1 MKFWQTRQEGQNKQG
16 EISMKK
22 IVDLFVRFPFYANLI
37 VLFLLV
43 VGGISLWSMK
53 LSFFPERPSKMIYV
67 RVAYP
72 GASPVEMEEG
82 VTSRIEE
89 AVRGIPGIYEITS
102 TSSENSAS
110 VQIEIT
116 GEIDIDETLIEV
128 KNAVDGISSFP
139 TAAERPIVFKQ
150 RTTSPAMRLMVTGD
164 VDLLTLKEYAQQIEE
179 EFLSSGLIS
188 QVDLSGYPALEI
200 SVEAKEEDLL
210 RYGIT
215 FSQLQ
220 NAILQNNRDVSGG
233 QLRSQEEEMLIRLRS
248 RSADPNK
255 IGNIIVKANPDG
267 SVIRIRDIAD
277 VKRKFSDTTPNKA
290 LERGKPVIRISVS
303 KLISEDLGD
312 IDRYIRDYV
321 TTFNDKNKGVKLIV
335 TRSYLELL
343 KSRLDLLLVNGGQ
356 GLILVVIA
364 LALMLNLRL
373 SFWVAWGIPSS
384 FLAMFIVASLSGITI
399 NMISLFGM
407 ILVIGILVDDG
418 IVIGE
423 NIFQHFELGKSPIQA
438 AVDGTVEVIP
448 AVITSVTTTVVA
460 FSPLFFISGQMEMMY
475 EMAFIVCMSLL
486 FSLFESFFVL
496 PAHLGNAHVLSER
509 ALHGKQRGLRK
520 YIERFFTWLRDYAYD
535 RVLKLIIEWRY
546 IVIAVPLAMFL
557 ITMGL
562 LGGQIIKTTFFP
574 RMEFDSFNINIA
586 FTPGAGE
593 KQTMDYLQRFE
604 TVVWEVNDEL
614 KKDYNDTVDIIEYCT
629 LNLGSGFDHQ
639 ESGSHTGNLFVSPRN
654 SEETGISSYDIIDR
668 VRNKIG
674 KVPEAVKFSIG
685 ARGRFGD
692 PVSIGLQSRNIEEL
706 ELSQDFLIKR
716 LQEMPQLKDVVNTNA
731 LGKQEI
737 LLKLKPK
744 AYMLGFNEGTISE
757 QVRQGF
763 YGGQAQRL
771 QVGRDE
777 LRIWVRYPAEDRERL
792 GQLENMKIKAGAGE
806 YPLTE
811 LVDYE
816 MKRGPVNI
824 QRFNGRRE
832 IRVNADL
839 VDPDA
844 SVTEILDQIKAEII
858 PDLTLNYPG
867 VHVEYQGQQRESQRN
882 MSDMGILFPLAFLAI
897 VFILMINFRSF
908 EQPLII
914 LVMIPISILGAIWGH
929 GIHGKPVSMLSLWGI
944 VALSGVVVNDAVV
957 FLSKFNLL
965 IEEGFKI
972 KDAILHAGKSRLRPI
987 ILTTLTTSAG
997 LFPIVLERS
1006 FQAQFLIPM
1015 AISLVY
1021 GVAFGTLFILLFF
1034 PSLIMVLNDIRRV
1047 TRQWWHG
1054 RPFEPEE
1061 VEIAFINAKRR
1072 YAGKT
1077 QAEIKAD
1084 KNERYYDTK

>member
-1 MKFWQTRQEGQNKQG
+1 MR
-16 EISMKK
+16 K
-22 IVDLFVRFPFYANLI
+22 IVDTFVRFPFYANLI
-37 VLFLLV
+37 VLFLVL
-43 VGGISLWSMK
+43 VGGISILSMK

-67 RVAYP
+67 QVAYP

-102 TSSENSAS
+102 TSAENSAR

-139 TAAERPIVFKQ
+139 TAAERPIVYKQ
-150 RTTSPAMRLMVTGD
+150 RTTSPAARLMITGD
-164 VDLLTLKEYAQQIEE
+164 VDLLTLKDYAQQIEE
-179 EFLSSGLIS
+179 DFLSSGYIS
-188 QVDLSGYPALEI
+188 QVSISGFPDLEI
-200 SVEAKEEDLL
+200 SVEAHEETLL

-215 FSQLQ
+215 FTQLQ
-220 NAILQNNRDVSGG
+220 NAITQNNRDVSGG
-233 QLRSQEEEMLIRLRS
+233 QLRSDNEEMLIRLRS

-255 IGNIIVKANPDG
+255 IGEIILKANTDG
-267 SVIRIRDIAD
+267 SVIRIRDVAT
-277 VKRKFSDTTPNKA
+277 VKKKFNDISPNRAMEK
-290 LERGKPVIRISVS
+290 GNPVISISVS

-312 IDRYIRDYV
+312 IDRYIQDYV
-321 TTFNDKNKGVKLIV
+321 KKFNEKTDGVKLVI
-335 TRSYLELL
+335 TRSFIELL

-356 GLILVVIA
+356 GLILVVIL
-364 LALMLNLRL
+364 LALMLSFRL
-373 SFWVAWGIPSS
+373 AFWVAWGIPSS
-384 FLAMFIVASLSGITI
+384 FLAMFIIANLAGITI

-423 NIFQHFELGKSPIQA
+423 NIFQHFERGKHPIHA

-448 AVITSVTTTVVA
+448 AVITSVLTTVIA
-460 FSPLFFISGQMEMMY
+460 FSPLFFISGNMEMMY
-475 EMAFIVCMSLL
+475 EMAFIVVASLM
-486 FSLFESFFVL
+486 FSLVESFFVL
-496 PAHLGNAHVLSER
+496 PAHIGNEHVLNPAKLMREPK
-509 ALHGKQRGLRK
+509 GIKK
-520 YIERFFTWLRDYAYD
+520 YTERFFTWLRNYAYD
-535 RVLKLIIEWRY
+535 RVLKLVIEWRY
-546 IVIAVPLAMFL
+546 IVIFVPVAMIV
-557 ITMGL
+557 ITLGMI
-562 LGGQIIKTTFFP
+562 GGQVIKTTFFP

-586 FTPGAGE
+586 FTPGSGE
-593 KQTMDYLQRFE
+593 QQTIAYLERFE
-604 TVVWEVNDEL
+604 DAVWAVNEDL

-629 LNLGSGFDHQ
+629 VNLGRGFDGD
-639 ESGSHTGNLFVSPRN
+639 ESGTHTGNVFVSPRN
-654 SEETGISSYDIIDR
+654 SEETEISSYEIINR
-668 VRNKIG
+668 VREKIG
-674 KVPEAVKFSIG
+674 PVPEAVKYTIG

-692 PVSIGLQSRNIEEL
+692 PVSIGLQSRIPEEL
-706 ELSQDFLIKR
+706 ELAQAYLINR
-716 LQEMPQLKDVVNTNA
+716 LTQLPQLKDVVNTNA

-737 LLKLKPK
+737 RLKLKPK
-744 AYMLGFNEGTISE
+744 AYMLGFNEGTVAE

-777 LRIWVRYPAEDRERL
+777 LRVWVRYPAEDRERI
-792 GQLENMKIKAGAGE
+792 GQLEKMKLKASSGE
-806 YPLTE
+806 YPLIE

-839 VDPDA
+839 TDPDA
-844 SVTEILDQIKAEII
+844 SVTEILEQIQSEII
-858 PDLTLNYPG
+858 PDLNLEFPG
-867 VHVEYQGQQRESQRN
+867 VHVEYQGQQKESQRN
-882 MSDMGILFPLAFLAI
+882 MKDIAVLFPMAFLAI

-929 GIHGKPVSMLSLWGI
+929 GIHGKPVSILSLWGI
-944 VALSGVVVNDAVV
+944 VALSGVVINDSVV
-957 FLSKFNLL
+957 MLSKFNSL
-965 IEEGFKI
+965 IEEGFKV
-972 KDAILHAGKSRLRPI
+972 KDAILEAGKSRLRPI

-997 LFPIVLERS
+997 LFPLVLETS

-1034 PSLIMVLNDIRRV
+1034 PALILVLNDVRRV
-1047 TRQWWHG
+1047 VRKLYHG
-1054 RPFEPEE
+1054 REFSREE
-1061 VEIAFINAKRR
+1061 VEIAYLNFQRRNAEKEDD
-1072 YAGKT
+1072 KP
-1077 QAEIKAD
+1077 KA
-1084 KNERYYDTK
+1084 